1 MKNMDDAKPRKAEV
15 IKERFL
21 GYFRAR
27 TTNMSRLQE
36 TVKGLRDRGV
46 TRQTLIVDWAVR
58 EKPLI
63 VVWISSFS
71 NFNEENLWLF

>member
-1 MKNMDDAKPRKAEV
+1 MNSMDDAKRRKAEV
-15 IKERFL
+15 LKERFL
-21 GYFRAR
+21 EYFSAR
-27 TTNMSRLQE
+27 TTNTSRLQE
-36 TVKGLRDRGV
+36 TVKGLRDQGV
-46 TRQTLIVDWAVR
+46 TRQTLIDWAVR